1 MFVSVSVS
9 ISILVPVLLTL
20 IYKTQDKN
28 NYSMLLWNQK
38 PLRAILRAS
47 SQFLI
52 IFTSELLSVE
62 LVTNLYDYTKQLYI
76 PNANAFALH
85 IKYAE
90 HKTGTT
96 IYILHKNI

>member
-20 IYKTQDKN
+20 IYKTQDIH

-47 SQFLI
+47 LLFLI
-52 IFTSELLSVE
+52 IFTSELLSVQ
-62 LVTNLYDYTKQLYI
+62 LVTNLNDYTKQLYI
-76 PNANAFALH
+76 PNANAFTLH

-90 HKTGTT
+90 HKT
-96 IYILHKNI
+96 